1 MGIFGKK
8 KDLLGEGGAG
18 DVTLQAIGGE
28 IKGKGFRKA
37 KRAARRQA
45 RANRKAQ
52 RKVDKFGGRLE
63 DYGGKKLGRVDQR
76 EADYFQDLR
85 QERAKSIGKT
95 TAIVAGTVATA
106 GLGAAAASAG
116 GLGAA
121 ISGAGGVGA
130 AIGSGLGTIGTGIGS
145 ALGIKGAA
153 AAGASGA
160 GAAGAG
166 AAGAGTAAATTAG
179 TTAATTAGST
189 FLQQAGQQVG
199 KQALKY
205 AGKKA
210 AQAIGSSGAEGA
222 FNVDPTKMAQ
232 FEQQMRQMQMGPMMF
247 APLTQPVMPSTY
259 QAPDFIGPP
268 EYTASSVYD
277 PFAYSDDE

>member
-63 DYGGKKLGRVDQR
+63 DYGGKKLGRVDQM

-85 QERAKSIGKT
+85 QERAKSIGKAAAI
-95 TAIVAGTVATA
+95 TAAGVATA
-106 GLGAAAASAG
+106 GLGVAAAQAGGIGAAVSGAG
-116 GLGAA
+116 GLG
-121 ISGAGGVGA
+121 S
-130 AIGSGLGTIGTGIGS
+130 AIGSGLSTIGTAVGGKVAGAVAKAGGKK
-145 ALGIKGAA
+145 ALGKR
-153 AAGASGA
+153 
-160 GAAGAG
+160 
-166 AAGAGTAAATTAG
+166 
-179 TTAATTAGST
+179 
-189 FLQQAGQQVG
+189 
-199 KQALKY
+199 ALKF

-210 AQAIGSSGAEGA
+210 AQALGSGGAQEA
-222 FNVDPTKMAQ
+222 FDVDPTQQAQ
-232 FEQQMRQMQMGPMMF
+232 FEQQMQQMQGGPMMY
-247 APLTQPVMPSTY
+247 APQPQQQMQQPY

-277 PFAYSDDE
+277 PFAYNE